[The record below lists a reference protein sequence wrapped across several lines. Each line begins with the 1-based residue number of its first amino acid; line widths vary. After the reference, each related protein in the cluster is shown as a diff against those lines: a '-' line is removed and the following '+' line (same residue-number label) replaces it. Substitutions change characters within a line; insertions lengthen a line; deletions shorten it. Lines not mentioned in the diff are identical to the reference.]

1 MLEETALLEL
11 LERLDDDK
19 ELELLE
25 RELLVTLDMLLE
37 DKLLIELLLD
47 DAIELELDDETVPA
61 VSP

>member
-47 DAIELELDDETVPA
+47 DAIELELDDEPVPA

>member
-11 LERLDDDK
+11 LERLDDDN

-47 DAIELELDDETVPA
+47 DAIELELDDEPVPA

>member
-11 LERLDDDK
+11 LERLDDDN

-37 DKLLIELLLD
+37 VKLLIELLLD
-47 DAIELELDDETVPA
+47 DAIELELDDEPVPA